1 MIRKVRLANNFV
13 RSSWMLEEVAT
24 KLNRRS
30 SDVLLSKKE
39 LTQFRWSRSGD
50 EKECNVVEL
59 AVIVRLKIKNEG
71 KEELD

>member
-50 EKECNVVEL
+50 EKCNVVEL